1 LRRCARQ
8 REDRTP
14 TLISECESLIA
25 RATAYSREH
34 LEDMPEIRDW
44 TWTEE

>member
-1 LRRCARQ
+1 LRRSVRQ

-25 RATAYSREH
+25 RARAYSREH
-34 LEDMPEIRDW
+34 LQDPPEIRDW